1 MKWTQEYKLGAAETD
16 INSIASPS
24 VILRYMQD
32 SSNSQMSAL
41 KPSYE
46 ELIERGLSFIL
57 SKITV
62 SLYGTLKAH
71 ESFTGETW
79 ACPSKGVTFNRCYR
93 IMKDG
98 NIIAEAA
105 SVWALIDVNERKLRR
120 VSDVDFNYGEDAPL
134 ELDAPTRFRI
144 PSEVELTLAGER
156 LVEYADCDLNGHMN
170 NTRYPDIF
178 CSYITSMKNV
188 RPAKMSIN
196 FVSEAPLGDS
206 IKIYTGFY
214 DDAYYVRTVR
224 EDGKVNAEAEIILE
238 EIM

>member
-1 MKWTQEYKLGAAETD
+1 MKWTESYKLGAAETD
-16 INSIASPS
+16 INTIASPS

-32 SSNSQMSAL
+32 SSNSQMTAL

-46 ELIERGLSFIL
+46 ELIDRGLSFVL

-62 SLYGTLKAH
+62 SMYGTLKAH
-71 ESFTGETW
+71 DNFEGETW

-93 IMKDG
+93 LTKNG
-98 NIIAEAA
+98 KIIAEAF
-105 SVWALIDVNERKLRR
+105 SVWALIDTNERKLCR
-120 VSDVDFNYGEDAPL
+120 VGDVELNYGEDEPL

-144 PSEVELTLAGER
+144 PSQVELTLAGER

-178 CSYITSMKNV
+178 CSYITSMKGQ

-224 EDGKVNAEAEIILE
+224 EDGKVNAEAEIVLE
-238 EIM
+238 EI